1 MASTPLGAMVIP
13 ASGILVK
20 NELSSVRIKHRYNRF
35 SLTRK
40 NRVNGSTKDSP
51 VRT

>member
-1 MASTPLGAMVIP
+1 MASTPLGAMVVP
-13 ASGILVK
+13 APCTLIK
-20 NELSSVRIKHRYNRF
+20 NVLSDVRIKHRYNRF

-40 NRVNGSTKDSP
+40 NLVNGSTKDSP